1 MNDFPMVQDMVLGS
15 QPGWLLEE
23 DLLLPG
29 GETDFTDAANL
40 EYFSAI
46 DQSVDAKAAAG
57 L

>member
-1 MNDFPMVQDMVLGS
+1 MNGFPRVQDMVLGS
-15 QPGWLLEE
+15 QPGWTLDQ

-29 GETDFTDAANL
+29 GETDPTAPENL
-40 EYFSAI
+40 EYYSAV